1 MSLIDNKKFFE
12 GDLSMEKRRKWW
24 NISLLKYSSY
34 VRIYYFLTLFLM
46 IFGSSVIFRAF
57 FILPDID
64 WKLFSSI
71 IIIFAFIYT
80 LTRCIK
86 KMKKEYEEKELGY

>member
-1 MSLIDNKKFFE
+1 
-12 GDLSMEKRRKWW
+12 MEKRRRWW
-24 NISLLKYSSY
+24 SISLLKYSSD

-46 IFGSSVIFRAF
+46 IFGSSFIFRAY

-64 WKLFSSI
+64 WNLFISVI
-71 IIIFAFIYT
+71 MIFTFIYT
-80 LTRCIK
+80 LTCCIK

>member
-1 MSLIDNKKFFE
+1 
-12 GDLSMEKRRKWW
+12 MEKRRKWW
-24 NISLLKYSSY
+24 SISLLKYSSY
-34 VRIYYFLTLFLM
+34 VRIYYFLTLFLI
-46 IFGSSVIFRAF
+46 IFGSSVIFRAYF
-57 FILPDID
+57 RLPDINR
-64 WKLFSSI
+64 KLFPSI

>member
-1 MSLIDNKKFFE
+1 MKE
-12 GDLSMEKRRKWW
+12 RKNWW
-24 NISLLKYSSY
+24 SISLLKYSSY
-34 VRIYYFLTLFLM
+34 VRSYYFLTLFLM
-46 IFGSSVIFRAF
+46 IFGSSVIFRAYF
-57 FILPDID
+57 MLPDID
-64 WKLFSSI
+64 WKLFLSI